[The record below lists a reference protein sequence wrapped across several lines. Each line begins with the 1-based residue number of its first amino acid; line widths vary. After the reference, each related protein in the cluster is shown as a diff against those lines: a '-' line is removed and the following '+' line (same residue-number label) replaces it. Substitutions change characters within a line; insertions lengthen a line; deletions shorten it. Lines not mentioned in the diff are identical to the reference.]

1 MLAMHYKI
9 ILTGGAEAVENVRR
23 RAAERGPLFDGMAG
37 LAEKYFLVD
46 PAMPTYATFYL
57 WHAPEAALAFLQGS
71 FFAALSATFGRP
83 EVRLLLPTTISPPR
97 GEPASAVISEDDPDG
112 RPSIATLDPLTGRS
126 LNLVFSDVPGRRFE
140 VMYHARGSRAVLDSR
155 EAE

>member
-9 ILTGGAEAVENVRR
+9 ILTGGAEAVANVRR

-46 PAMPTYATFYL
+46 PATPTYATFYL
-57 WHAPEAALAFLQGS
+57 WRAPEAALAFLQGS

-83 EVRLLLPTTISPPR
+83 EVRLLLPTAISPPL

-112 RPSIATLDPLTGRS
+112 RPSIATLDPLTGRA

-140 VMYHARGSRAVLDSR
+140 VMYHARGSGPS
-155 EAE
+155 